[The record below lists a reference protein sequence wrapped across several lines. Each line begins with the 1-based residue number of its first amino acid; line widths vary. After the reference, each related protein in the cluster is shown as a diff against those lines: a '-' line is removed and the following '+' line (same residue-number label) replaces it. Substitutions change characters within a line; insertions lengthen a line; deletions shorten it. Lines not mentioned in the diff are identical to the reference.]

1 MIKNIATVVLIS
13 QNFVLHSGT
22 ALAAEAKN
30 KLNPITETNLL
41 SLNESRRLLSKDT
54 TYFLNTDLKFRP

>member
-1 MIKNIATVVLIS
+1 MATVVLIS

-30 KLNPITETNLL
+30 KLNPKAESNLL
-41 SLNESRRLLSKDT
+41 SLNVSRLLSKDT
-54 TYFLNTDLKFRP
+54 TYFFKP

>member
-1 MIKNIATVVLIS
+1 MIKNMATVVLIS
-13 QNFVLHSGT
+13 QNFVLHSGI
-22 ALAAEAKN
+22 ALNNKAKN

-54 TYFLNTDLKFRP
+54 T